1 MKDRILKM
9 SARIALATLIVSVG
23 LLDGGSNIPIIAGA
37 VCLGYLLLFLKA
49 NNFFDREDRADD

>member
-23 LLDGGSNIPIIAGA
+23 LLDSGSNIPIITGA
-37 VCLGYLLLFLKA
+37 VCLGYLLLFLTA